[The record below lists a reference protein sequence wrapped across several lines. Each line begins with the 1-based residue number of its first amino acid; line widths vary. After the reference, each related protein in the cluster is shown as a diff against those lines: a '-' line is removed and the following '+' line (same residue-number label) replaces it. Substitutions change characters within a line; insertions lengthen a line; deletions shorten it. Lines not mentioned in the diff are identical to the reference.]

1 MKTTKSCEPA
11 HVAGFNGCQLCM
23 ARTACAA
30 KGQHSGFNSLAC
42 TTHQL
47 HLKKHG
53 RESNPERCPSQ
64 PVLNGTCL
72 CRVVGTRASQVRFL
86 AAQACAQKRV
96 LNQGARLFDTAVS
109 LIAVKELNVFLTRLA
124 ALWCETANL
133 VKEPLGSSTRL
144 AASHHKAANLVKEA
158 LGSLTR
164 RKRMAVHTTIVTSW
178 KELVTMAVCTAT
190 GFCLIKEPGG
200 SLIRWAASYHEAVNL
215 IKEPPGS
222 LTRRQCTC
230 CKSS

>member
-1 MKTTKSCEPA
+1 M
-11 HVAGFNGCQLCM
+11 
-23 ARTACAA
+23 
-30 KGQHSGFNSLAC
+30 
-42 TTHQL
+42 
-47 HLKKHG
+47 
-53 RESNPERCPSQ
+53 
-64 PVLNGTCL
+64 
-72 CRVVGTRASQVRFL
+72 
-86 AAQACAQKRV
+86 
-96 LNQGARLFDTAVS
+96 S
-109 LIAVKELNVFLTRLA
+109 LIAVKEPSGCLTR
-124 ALWCETANL
+124 WTASESEKVCL
-133 VKEPLGSSTRL
+133 IKEPLGSLTMDECMAGCTAMHSALAQEPSGSSTRL